1 MHLGNWVGVFF
12 LSVVIKYLAGTMVR
26 QLKKKEKPTS
36 FNDAR
41 EIEVR
46 PLVHQN
52 KKSTGMV
59 VKITLTGIFF
69 FFEHSAL

>member
-1 MHLGNWVGVFF
+1 MYLGNWSVYF

-26 QLKKKEKPTS
+26 QLKKKAHSPS

-52 KKSTGMV
+52 KTSPPG
-59 VKITLTGIFF
+59 
-69 FFEHSAL
+69 